1 MKSTKVKPSLLQVHR
16 LKVSAD
22 GAGVVSH
29 AGVGLLREVADLSG
43 LSSQVSEV
51 LADTFKGPWL
61 HDPGR
66 VFTDLAA
73 AVADG
78 ADCVSGIGQLVDQQA
93 QHGPVA
99 SVTTSWRLIDQRI
112 DAEHLAG
119 VKKARSAAR
128 EKVWAAGGAP
138 QLGTTLVIDL
148 DATITI
154 DQSEGKENSAATWK
168 RTYGYHPLL
177 AFLDRPDISAGEA
190 LAALLRP
197 GNAGSNTA
205 ADHIIVL
212 TEALVSLPAAYRP
225 TPAGAGRPDVLPGT
239 NSPKVL
245 VRSDSA
251 GATHAFA
258 KACREAG
265 VGFSFGF
272 AVTAPVKE
280 AIVVLGEA
288 AVPAHFDGINV
299 WADAVNADGSTRD
312 GAWVAE
318 ATELVNLSAWP
329 VGTRLMLRKE
339 RPHPGAQLRFTDLD
353 GHRITA
359 FITDTPVGVVPGQLA
374 GLDLRHRQHARV
386 EDRIRQAKDTGLRN
400 LPCFHAAANAAWL
413 EIVMTATDLIA
424 WTKIL
429 GFTEHPELAR
439 CEIAAFRYR
448 VLHIAARIT
457 RGARQIRLRLD
468 KTWRWAQ
475 AITDAWAQIRAAFT

>member
-1 MKSTKVKPSLLQVHR
+1 MKSTKVKRSLLQVHR

-112 DAEHLAG
+112 EAEHLVG

-225 TPAGAGRPDVLPGT
+225 TPAGDCRPDVLPGT

-245 VRSDSA
+245 VRSDS
-251 GATHAFA
+251 
-258 KACREAG
+258 
-265 VGFSFGF
+265 
-272 AVTAPVKE
+272 
-280 AIVVLGEA
+280 
-288 AVPAHFDGINV
+288 PAQPTRSRRPAEKPE
-299 WADAVNADGSTRD
+299 WGSR
-312 GAWVAE
+312 
-318 ATELVNLSAWP
+318 SAS
-329 VGTRLMLRKE
+329 R
-339 RPHPGAQLRFTDLD
+339 
-353 GHRITA
+353 
-359 FITDTPVGVVPGQLA
+359 
-374 GLDLRHRQHARV
+374 
-386 EDRIRQAKDTGLRN
+386 
-400 LPCFHAAANAAWL
+400 
-413 EIVMTATDLIA
+413 
-424 WTKIL
+424 
-429 GFTEHPELAR
+429 
-439 CEIAAFRYR
+439 
-448 VLHIAARIT
+448 
-457 RGARQIRLRLD
+457 
-468 KTWRWAQ
+468 
-475 AITDAWAQIRAAFT
+475 